1 MVAVDLAGERTVTVG
16 VVLAANAADTRSSEA
31 VFDPPIYITRGSVGI
46 MGLFDTVRSVLG
58 GGGSDER
65 AGGRAEAPDDLFG
78 PVASVYVETGEGP
91 DEEWTAA
98 EHEGM
103 VEVLV
108 KVAGEPGPEDPVDT
122 EAVEAHVETLGGGVE
137 HAHGG
142 GTVSGMVHK
151 SKLRE
156 LGAHEEV
163 VRVEVT
169 RTGGDVR
176 EDPDYPG
183 DTQ

>member
-1 MVAVDLAGERTVTVG
+1 MG
-16 VVLAANAADTRSSEA
+16 
-31 VFDPPIYITRGSVGI
+31 VFDR
-46 MGLFDTVRSVLG
+46 VRSLLG
-58 GGGSDER
+58 R
-65 AGGRAEAPDDLFG
+65 DDSEEDVSPELFG
-78 PVASVYVETGEGP
+78 PVARVYVETGEGP

-122 EAVEAHVETLGGGVE
+122 EAVEGHIESLGGGVE

-156 LGAHEEV
+156 LGAHEDVE
-163 VRVEVT
+163 RVEVT

-183 DTQ
+183 STQ

>member
-1 MVAVDLAGERTVTVG
+1 
-16 VVLAANAADTRSSEA
+16 
-31 VFDPPIYITRGSVGI
+31 
-46 MGLFDTVRSVLG
+46 MGLFDSVRSLLG
-58 GGGSDER
+58 GSE
-65 AGGRAEAPDDLFG
+65 AGGEGEAPSDLFG
-78 PVASVYVETGEGP
+78 PVARVYVETGEGP
-91 DEEWTAA
+91 AEEWTAA
-98 EHEGM
+98 EREGM

-108 KVAGEPGPEDPVDT
+108 TAAGEPGPEEPVDT
-122 EAVEAHVETLGGGVE
+122 ETVEAHIESLGGGVE

-156 LGAHEEV
+156 LGDHPDV

-183 DTQ
+183 NTQ

>member
-1 MVAVDLAGERTVTVG
+1 
-16 VVLAANAADTRSSEA
+16 
-31 VFDPPIYITRGSVGI
+31 
-46 MGLFDTVRSVLG
+46 MGLFDSVRSLLG
-58 GGGSDER
+58 GSGAEGGDDE
-65 AGGRAEAPDDLFG
+65 GGGEPPELFG
-78 PVASVYVETGEGP
+78 PVARVYVETGEAP
-91 DEEWTAA
+91 DEEWAAA

-108 KVAGEPGPEDPVDT
+108 KVVGEPGPEDPVDT
-122 EAVEAHVETLGGGVE
+122 EAVEAHVEALGGGVE

-156 LGAHEEV
+156 LGDHPEV
-163 VRVEVT
+163 ERVEVT

-183 DTQ
+183 NTH

>member
-1 MVAVDLAGERTVTVG
+1 
-16 VVLAANAADTRSSEA
+16 
-31 VFDPPIYITRGSVGI
+31 
-46 MGLFDTVRSVLG
+46 MGLFDSVRSLLG
-58 GGGSDER
+58 GSGPEGGND
-65 AGGRAEAPDDLFG
+65 AGTATPSDLFG
-78 PVASVYVETGEGP
+78 PVARVYVETGEGP

-98 EHEGM
+98 EREGM

-108 KVAGEPGPEDPVDT
+108 AAAGEPTPEEPVDT
-122 EAVEAHVETLGGGVE
+122 ETVEAHIESLGGGVE

-151 SKLRE
+151 SRLQE
-156 LGAHEEV
+156 LGDHPDV

-183 DTQ
+183 NTL